1 MNELRKEL
9 DTQNQIKNDDAS
21 ELSSAASKD
30 QVMQNIQVLIRSS
43 KKQIEEVEDTHR
55 RLLRHQLE
63 LKKQI
68 ENLETEKKDVM
79 DKEQIRLDDED
90 TDMSHARFEQQK
102 HEIQSAN
109 YALKTSINHRSKHAR
124 F

>member
-1 MNELRKEL
+1 
-9 DTQNQIKNDDAS
+9 
-21 ELSSAASKD
+21 
-30 QVMQNIQVLIRSS
+30 MQNIQVLIRSS

-79 DKEQIRLDDED
+79 DKEQIRLEDED

-109 YALKTSINHRSKHAR
+109 YALKTSINHRLTKREEEKYEVDKSLGQAKQKLNQIR
-124 F
+124 KN